1 MGYNFTR
8 FASIFW
14 PMRIFLNTL
23 ARTALGLAP
32 LLVLAACA
40 TQPPVAAPPPP
51 ATAPTG
57 TAAPAPAPPTP
68 PPKPQAPPTTSVNPP
83 SNVNLQGF
91 PLAYRQ
97 GYADG
102 CNSVG
107 TVEHK
112 DAARFKS
119 DGQYR
124 TGWQDGVFLCKK
136 K

>member
-1 MGYNFTR
+1 MSTCVR
-8 FASIFW
+8 PVA
-14 PMRIFLNTL
+14 RRAL
-23 ARTALGLAP
+23 AVAVLA
-32 LLVLAACA
+32 LAACA
-40 TQPPVAAPPPP
+40 T
-51 ATAPTG
+51 
-57 TAAPAPAPPTP
+57 APPTITPLPAEVPSVPGAPPAP

-91 PLAYRQ
+91 PLPYRQ

-107 TVEHK
+107 AVEHK
-112 DAARFKS
+112 DAARFKN

-124 TGWQDGVFLCKK
+124 TGWQDGVYLCKK

>member
-1 MGYNFTR
+1 MHRMFICWR
-8 FASIFW
+8 SAA
-14 PMRIFLNTL
+14 RRAL
-23 ARTALGLAP
+23 ALAALA
-32 LLVLAACA
+32 LAACA
-40 TQPPVAAPPPP
+40 TAPPATLPAPAEVPAAPSAPPAAPP
-51 ATAPTG
+51 A
-57 TAAPAPAPPTP
+57 P

-107 TVEHK
+107 TLEHK
-112 DAARFKS
+112 DAVRYKN

-124 TGWQDGVFLCKK
+124 TGWQDGMFLCKK

>member
-1 MGYNFTR
+1 M
-8 FASIFW
+8 
-14 PMRIFLNTL
+14 TL
-23 ARTALGLAP
+23 PTMLRTTSRWRSTARRALALAA
-32 LLVLAACA
+32 LALAACA
-40 TQPPVAAPPPP
+40 TAPPATPPVPAVVPASPSAPSAPPP
-51 ATAPTG
+51 A
-57 TAAPAPAPPTP
+57 P

-112 DAARFKS
+112 DAVRFKG

-124 TGWQDGVFLCKK
+124 TGWQDGMFLCKK